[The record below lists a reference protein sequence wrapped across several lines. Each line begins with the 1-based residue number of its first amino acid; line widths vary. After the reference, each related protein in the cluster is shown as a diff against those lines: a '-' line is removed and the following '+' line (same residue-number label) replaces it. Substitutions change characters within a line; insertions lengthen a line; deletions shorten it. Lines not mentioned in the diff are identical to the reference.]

1 MKQLPRFLLLSI
13 LLLSCSKKVK
23 YIDKEVKINIVPLPK
38 SLNLIDPGKHILLS
52 KKIKVF
58 INFKDNKN
66 LYDLI
71 SNDFKKLCYSNSFE
85 LVTNKNMSNLSLE
98 IDKELDDEEY
108 EISIHNKIIIK
119 GGSLNALKMARS
131 TLLQLSV
138 NDKGRMTFPILTIKD
153 NPDADYRGLLIDL
166 ARKWHS
172 AETIY
177 KLIDLASFYKVN
189 YLQFHLTD
197 DQLFTFP
204 SENFPK
210 LQTTDNHY
218 SKEELSSFVDYAYQR
233 GIIIIP
239 EIDVP
244 GHSMQFIK
252 KYPEI
257 FSTTSPE
264 KRHEDLFGGKLE
276 FTNVLNIGKEDVYTS
291 LEKLFVEVMDT
302 FHTSPYFHLGA
313 DEANLKVIVDDPY
326 VKNFMKKNKLGNDIH
341 ELYRYFIVRM
351 NDFFKSKGKQM
362 FVWEGFSRNGKI
374 EIPKD
379 ITVFEFESLYNLPN
393 HLVEDG
399 YKLVNTSWMPLYIVR
414 SGNPDPNVLPLK
426 WGPEKIYDWNMWKWE
441 NWWHKSSAYKNPIQL
456 NRNKNVIGAQ
466 MCSWEQTD
474 ESEIPSI
481 RKRLPPF
488 MERIWNF
495 DKKDD
500 FDVFLKK
507 VNKTDIILSKIIK
520 DDRQDSL
527 LVGFNITNDG
537 KGNPIIEVLDN

>member
-1 MKQLPRFLLLSI
+1 MKKITRFLLLSTI
-13 LLLSCSKKVK
+13 LFSCSKKVK
-23 YIDKEVKINIVPLPK
+23 YINKEVNINVVPLPK
-38 SLNLIDPGKHILLS
+38 NLNLIDSSKHILLS

-58 INFKDNKN
+58 ANFNEFKN

-71 SNDFKKLCYSNSFE
+71 SNDFKKLSYSNSFE
-85 LVTNKNMSNLSLE
+85 LVTNKNMSNIYLE
-98 IDKELDDEEY
+98 IDKELNDEEY
-108 EISIHNKIIIK
+108 EISIRNKIIIK
-119 GGSLNALKMARS
+119 GGSLSAIKMARS

-138 NDKGRMTFPILTIKD
+138 NEKGRMTFPILTIKD
-153 NPDADYRGLLIDL
+153 NPDAIYRGLLVDL

-210 LQTTDNHY
+210 LQTKDNHY
-218 SKEELSSFVDYAYQR
+218 TKKELSSFVDYAYQR
-233 GIIIIP
+233 GVIIIP

-244 GHSMQFIK
+244 GHSMQFVK

-257 FSTTSPE
+257 FSTTSLE
-264 KRHEDLFGGKLE
+264 KRPEDLFGGKLE
-276 FTNVLNIGKEDVYTS
+276 FANVLNIGKEDVYNS

-313 DEANLKVIVDDPY
+313 DEANLKVIADDPY
-326 VKNFMKKNKLGNDIH
+326 VQDFMKKNKLGNDIH

-399 YKLVNTSWMPLYIVR
+399 YKLVNTSWMPLYVVR
-414 SGNPDPNVLPLK
+414 SGNPDPNILPLK

-441 NWWHKSSAYKNPIQL
+441 NWWHKSFAYKNPIQL
-456 NRNKNVIGAQ
+456 DRNENVIGAQ

-481 RKRLPPF
+481 RKRLPF
-488 MERIWNF
+488 FIERIWNF
-495 DKKDD
+495 DKKVE
-500 FDVFLKK
+500 FDILFKK
-507 VNKTDIILSKIIK
+507 VNKTDNVLSRIIK

-537 KGNPIIEVLDN
+537 KGNPIREVID